1 MTLVAVTDRPKRGL
15 GKTKSAWSQRWGR
28 APLAVAERFASA
40 RALDKRQ
47 NAHIRCDLSR
57 DTLSTTPIT

>member
-1 MTLVAVTDRPKRGL
+1 VALTGRPKRGL
-15 GKTKSAWSQRWGR
+15 GKTKSAWFRLRGR
-28 APLAVAERFASA
+28 ASAAVAERFASA

-47 NAHIRCDLSR
+47 NAHIRCDWSR